1 MSENFFVVSVEEHER
16 IVCAAYSKRG
26 FTASEA
32 EQAAKLAT
40 AATRHGIRT
49 HNAIKAIHLDDLFG
63 SAVGGCVPGAEIER
77 LETRFDAT
85 EVWDAKKNL
94 GRQWH
99 GKRLIAVS
107 NLQRRM
113 VPEQYQLTI
122 HSIICGVAGM

>member
-1 MSENFFVVSVEEHER
+1 MSENFLVVSVEEHER

-85 EVWDAKKNL
+85 NSLSFEK
-94 GRQWH
+94 
-99 GKRLIAVS
+99 S
-107 NLQRRM
+107 NCSAISSWKSHHQSISKVKTKTGL
-113 VPEQYQLTI
+113 LTN
-122 HSIICGVAGM
+122 